1 SLQCQACHHAYWCLL
16 LETLHHLVKHSFV
29 PAILEQAARL
39 PGLTH
44 KDLER
49 AGPKRFRGEPFLVH
63 STFFGYPFFAVNLG

>member
-1 SLQCQACHHAYWCLL
+1 
-16 LETLHHLVKHSFV
+16 LHHLVKHSFV

-49 AGPKRFRGEPFLVH
+49 AAHKTP
-63 STFFGYPFFAVNLG
+63 SQAAVNFEESDDVRHVALNTSRLNFS

>member
-1 SLQCQACHHAYWCLL
+1 
-16 LETLHHLVKHSFV
+16 LHHLVKHSFV

-49 AGPKRFRGEPFLVH
+49 AGAKRPSASMLANHLRREFRKVH
-63 STFFGYPFFAVNLG
+63 FGMAGIRP